1 MCSDQF
7 RSQWLSLL
15 VLVAVLVGISACA
28 KSPGEKASPGTAK
41 NVLKL
46 RGYDF
51 DEKSLYT
58 AIENG
63 DQFAVATFVDA
74 GFDIN
79 KHRDSDGQ
87 TPLMYAARLGK
98 TEVVRKLLGAKA
110 DVNARDNAKQ
120 SALSRALIERHDDTF
135 ELLLNQPGVDVNVK
149 GLNNATPLITCVSR
163 SWESCVQKLLDLGAD
178 VTAQDNDGD
187 TALHVAATIK
197 DETILNALLDK
208 GAPVDVKNKVGG
220 TALMWAA
227 AYDDE
232 AAVRALVAHGASL
245 DLKHADGLNAL
256 GWAKKNNRSV
266 AKVIEELSNSKRKA

>member
-1 MCSDQF
+1 M
-7 RSQWLSLL
+7 
-15 VLVAVLVGISACA
+15 LVAILIAFNACA
-28 KSPGEKASPGTAK
+28 KLPSEKASPDSAR

-74 GFDIN
+74 GFDVN
-79 KHRDSDGQ
+79 KHRVSDGQ
-87 TPLMYAARLGK
+87 TPLIYASRLGK
-98 TEVVRKLLGAKA
+98 TDVVRKLLAAKA
-110 DVNARDNAKQ
+110 DINARDTANQ
-120 SALSRALIERHDDTF
+120 SALSRSLIERHDDTF

-163 SWESCVQKLLDLGAD
+163 SWQVAVQKLLDSGAD
-178 VTAQDNDGD
+178 ISAQDNDGD

-197 DETILNALLDK
+197 DERILKLLLDK
-208 GAPVDVKNKVGG
+208 GASVDVKNNAGG

-232 AAVRALVAHGASL
+232 PAVRALIAHGASL
-245 DLKHADGLNAL
+245 DLTDSDGLNAL
-256 GWAKKNNRSV
+256 AWARKNNRAV
-266 AKVIEELSNSKRKA
+266 AKVLEELANSKRKA

>member
-1 MCSDQF
+1 M
-7 RSQWLSLL
+7 
-15 VLVAVLVGISACA
+15 LVAILMGFTACA
-28 KSPGEKASPGTAK
+28 KLTSQKASPDAAR

-87 TPLMYAARLGK
+87 TPLIYAARLGK
-98 TEVVRKLLGAKA
+98 TDVIKTLLDAKA
-110 DVNARDNAKQ
+110 DVNGRDSANQ
-120 SALSRALIERHDDTF
+120 SALSRSLIERHDDTF

-163 SWESCVQKLLDLGAD
+163 SWESAVQKLLDLGAD
-178 VTAQDNDGD
+178 VSASDRDGD

-197 DETILNALLDK
+197 NERILKLLLDK
-208 GAPVDVKNKVGG
+208 GAPVDVKNKEGG

-232 AAVRALVAHGASL
+232 PAVRALIAHGASL
-245 DLKHADGLNAL
+245 DLKDSAGLNAL
-256 GWAKKNNRSV
+256 GWARKNNRAV
-266 AKVIEELSNSKRKA
+266 AKVLEELANSKRKA